1 MILLIVEAAEAVGGS
16 AIPVPKINFWSQEEL
31 IIKLD
36 ALELRSLKNHDDL
49 DDFDSESDED

>member
-1 MILLIVEAAEAVGGS
+1 MIVEAAEAVGGS
-16 AIPVPKINFWSQEEL
+16 AIPVPKVNFWTQEEL

-36 ALELRSLKNHDDL
+36 ALELRSQKNHDDL